1 MEYITENAQATFKFG
16 QKIGDILISSYPQG
30 RILCLYGD
38 LGSGKT
44 TFIQGI
50 SKSLGIEKPVPSPTF
65 IIVRQYDIDIKLYK
79 YFYHIDLYRL
89 DKNADLMVLGLSD
102 FFTDKSSLV
111 AIEWADK
118 LEKMKPSNC
127 LEIYFSILD
136 SNKRRIEIKS
146 PDDNFIRRI
155 NSKHA
160 R

>member
-1 MEYITENAQATFKFG
+1 MEYITENAQATFQFG
-16 QKIGDILISSYPQG
+16 QKIGNILISYPQK

-50 SKSLGIEKPVPSPTF
+50 SKSLGIEKPVPSPSF
-65 IIVRQYDIDIKLYK
+65 IIVRQYNIDFNNYK

-89 DKNADLMVLGLSD
+89 DKNANLAGLGLSD
-102 FFTDKSSLV
+102 FFTDESSLV

-118 LEKMKPSNC
+118 LEKMKPLGC
-127 LEIYFSILD
+127 IEIHFSILD

-155 NSKHA
+155 NL
-160 R
+160 